1 MGSTVTTFYISAT
14 GKSGNDVTTFL
25 SSITSGSTITVTL
38 NPDIYSYTVTSN
50 ITGGGGTIISLGV
63 TFIYGSTGNQTPAP
77 SATVCLT
84 ASIIGPSG
92 VTINNNVD
100 NFVLTAT
107 GVIGTV
113 QGEAALQF
121 SNPTL
126 SFTGTGSPT
135 LGASQIYLNGGTS
148 NRIDFNQTGA
158 GAPTFTTRS
167 AGTKIALYPNISAT
181 SVDIGLGYMADGGVP
196 SMWYSILS
204 PTSNGVFYWYA
215 GTTQIMALVNLAA
228 GTRRLDLT
236 AGTVT
241 NPAISA
247 GLNSSDTNTGIYFPA
262 ADTIG
267 FVEGGVEAMR
277 IDANGRVNFL
287 AGSAANPIINA
298 GLNSSDTNTGIYFP
312 AADTIGFVEGGV
324 EAMRIDLNGRVNF
337 LAGSAANPII
347 NAGLNSSDTNTGIYF
362 PAADTIGFV
371 EGGVET
377 MRIDSNSTVNFL
389 AGTVSLPSINAGLSA
404 SDTNTGIYFP
414 AADTIGFVEGGVEA
428 MRIDSNGRINLLGGT
443 IANPILN
450 AGLNSTDTDTG
461 LYFPAA
467 NSIGLVT
474 SGIEIIRLS
483 ANTVSFSGG
492 TVSLPVINAGLNSND
507 TNTGFYFPSGDT
519 IGFATNATSRM
530 LINDSGVGIGM
541 TPTSRFQVNQSGIRI
556 QVDATGTGINT
567 APSEWIHLLSDPANN
582 KWIQIDATQFS
593 ASPTEQGGSPD
604 TAIGQSGNKNKYL
617 TEPDYWIEIKL
628 GAAGGIVLIPCYV
641 PA

>member
-1 MGSTVTTFYISAT
+1 
-14 GKSGNDVTTFL
+14 
-25 SSITSGSTITVTL
+25 
-38 NPDIYSYTVTSN
+38 
-50 ITGGGGTIISLGV
+50 
-63 TFIYGSTGNQTPAP
+63 
-77 SATVCLT
+77 
-84 ASIIGPSG
+84 
-92 VTINNNVD
+92 
-100 NFVLTAT
+100 
-107 GVIGTV
+107 
-113 QGEAALQF
+113 
-121 SNPTL
+121 
-126 SFTGTGSPT
+126 
-135 LGASQIYLNGGTS
+135 
-148 NRIDFNQTGA
+148 
-158 GAPTFTTRS
+158 
-167 AGTKIALYPNISAT
+167 
-181 SVDIGLGYMADGGVP
+181 
-196 SMWYSILS
+196 MWYSILS
-204 PTSNGVFYWYA
+204 PTTNGAFYWYA

-236 AGTVT
+236 AGTLA

-247 GLNSSDTNTGIYFPA
+247 GLNSSDTNTGIYFPL

-267 FVEGGVEAMR
+267 FVEGG
-277 IDANGRVNFL
+277 
-287 AGSAANPIINA
+287 
-298 GLNSSDTNTGIYFP
+298 T
-312 AADTIGFVEGGV
+312 
-324 EAMRIDLNGRVNF
+324 
-337 LAGSAANPII
+337 
-347 NAGLNSSDTNTGIYF
+347 
-362 PAADTIGFV
+362 
-371 EGGVET
+371 
-377 MRIDSNSTVNFL
+377 
-389 AGTVSLPSINAGLSA
+389 
-404 SDTNTGIYFP
+404 
-414 AADTIGFVEGGVEA
+414 EA

>member
-1 MGSTVTTFYISAT
+1 
-14 GKSGNDVTTFL
+14 
-25 SSITSGSTITVTL
+25 
-38 NPDIYSYTVTSN
+38 
-50 ITGGGGTIISLGV
+50 
-63 TFIYGSTGNQTPAP
+63 
-77 SATVCLT
+77 
-84 ASIIGPSG
+84 
-92 VTINNNVD
+92 VD

-107 GVIGTV
+107 GTAGTI
-113 QGEAALQF
+113 QGEPALQF
-121 SNPTL
+121 SSPTL

-148 NRIDFNQTGA
+148 NRIDFNQNGA
-158 GAPTFTTRS
+158 GAPAFTTRS
-167 AGTKIALYPNISAT
+167 AGTKIALYPNISA
-181 SVDIGLGYMADGGVP
+181 SNVDIGLGYMADGGAP

-204 PTSNGVFYWYA
+204 PTSNGAFYWYA

-236 AGTVT
+236 AGTLA

-324 EAMRIDLNGRVNF
+324 EAMRV
-337 LAGSAANPII
+337 
-347 NAGLNSSDTNTGIYF
+347 
-362 PAADTIGFV
+362 
-371 EGGVET
+371 
-377 MRIDSNSTVNFL
+377 DSNGTVNYL
-389 AGTVSLPSINAGLSA
+389 AGTVSLPSINAGLNA

-414 AADTIGFVEGGVEA
+414 AADTIGFVEGGTEA
-428 MRIDSNGRINLLGGT
+428 MRIDSNGRINLLAGT

-467 NSIGLVT
+467 NSLGLVT
-474 SGIEIIRLS
+474 GGIEIIRLS
-483 ANTVSFSGG
+483 GNTTSFSGG
-492 TVSLPVINAGLNSND
+492 TVSLPSINAGLNSND

-519 IGFATNATSRM
+519 IGFATSGTSRSI
-530 LINDSGVGIGM
+530 INNTGFGIQT
-541 TPTSRFQVNQSGIRI
+541 TPS
-556 QVDATGTGINT
+556 A
-567 APSEWIHLLSDPANN
+567 WIHLSSSPIFSNWIRFDAARNANVPPEN
-582 KWIQIDATQFS
+582 NAG
-593 ASPTEQGGSPD
+593 APD
-604 TAIGQSGNKNKYL
+604 TGIGTNGAINKYL
-617 TEPDYWIEIKL
+617 QEPDVWMEVIL
-628 GAAGGIVLIPCYV
+628 DSAAKGGGIVLIPCYL
-641 PA
+641 PG